1 MAGIFNKTASD
12 SPIFVGMKVWRVRFC
27 RKVWR
32 KPVNLLES
40 AHALLKAEVI
50 GASEG
55 IRTLD
60 VHLGKVMLY
69 QTELR
74 SLPKKCR
81 YGSPGL
87 SVCKDSFSRQGLS
100 G

>member
-1 MAGIFNKTASD
+1 M
-12 SPIFVGMKVWRVRFC
+12 
-27 RKVWR
+27 
-32 KPVNLLES
+32 S
-40 AHALLKAEVI
+40 AKN

-74 SLPKKCR
+74 SQQSQRQKLR
-81 YGSPGL
+81 ESTGIAS
-87 SVCKDSFSRQGLS
+87 SFLNRRTGRDQGR

>member
-1 MAGIFNKTASD
+1 M
-12 SPIFVGMKVWRVRFC
+12 VRW
-27 RKVWR
+27 K
-32 KPVNLLES
+32 KLSLECGTV
-40 AHALLKAEVI
+40 EI

-74 SLPKKCR
+74 SLPKKWEN
-81 YGSPGL
+81 GS
-87 SVCKDSFSRQGLS
+87 VTT
-100 G
+100 